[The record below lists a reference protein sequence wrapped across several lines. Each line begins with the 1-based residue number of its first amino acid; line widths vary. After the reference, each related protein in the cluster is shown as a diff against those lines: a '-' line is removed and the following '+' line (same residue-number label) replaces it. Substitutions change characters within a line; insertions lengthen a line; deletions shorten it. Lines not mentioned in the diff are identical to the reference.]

1 MEDKIL
7 SKSIRKVIVAMLL
20 FILVLFT
27 IFMLMTFIFNFIYE
41 IFSKTFLTGSV
52 FNPDKIDLTFSTLTT
67 FSTVLS
73 LGIVFIV
80 IASLSF
86 IATSVLVFKLIT
98 NYGRLK
104 KNQKG
109 SSRFTNLKE
118 IQAQYRAVPDKA
130 DRFEGSGGVPI
141 ARYKEKLYIDDSP
154 VNNLII
160 GTTRSGKG
168 ETVVFS
174 TIDIY
179 SRAKEQA
186 SMVINDPKGEL
197 FSASKDTLE
206 NLGYNVEIL
215 NLMTPEQSMSY
226 NLLQQT
232 VDAFVSEDYALAEQ
246 HARSIGFMLYN
257 DPHAKDPVWWKS
269 SASLCTALILGLC
282 EQCKDEPEKITM
294 YNVALMLSD
303 LGSRTVFVLN
313 INLEKPKLQEVNA
326 LDHFFSQFPNNHPA
340 KLQFS
345 TVNFSTGQ
353 MRASILAN
361 TNSELDI
368 FTVNGIAKLTSET
381 TFNTSKLGYKRW
393 IKAKTTPNQ
402 RVHITFSDGTTD
414 TIRTNSEGIF
424 SIHFESTFSINDELL
439 ISVGSE
445 KIKVKVTGTER
456 KVNVN
461 GEQIFEGYYKTTSS
475 SDKLKVIELVQYEK
489 PTALFMVTPDYDAT
503 FNIIVSIFI
512 KQVYS
517 DLARIASN
525 IKGGKCQREVVFLLD
540 EFGNMPTIEDFTN
553 IITVCLGR
561 NIRFNLVIQAY
572 SQLEDKYGE
581 GWKTIDGNCGNTMYL
596 LTADED
602 TAERVSKKLGEE
614 TIVTKSRTGQ
624 TISLSKS
631 KTESVDSRR
640 LMTATEVMA
649 LKEGEMIVLRVIKRQ
664 DINRKR
670 IKSYP
675 IYLSGKTSLKYR
687 WEYLSDYYDTNRS
700 INGYDIDC
708 EHTMLDLDVLKVD
721 FENNNYQLRQL
732 NENENEY
739 EENKEGNPEIESLE
753 KTEQKSSNR
762 AEVNENKE
770 SFKVVKSNQVMAKK
784 QELLEK
790 ELSSE
795 INNNIKVSDIFPKN
809 LLLQVFNNDHA
820 QVETLLEKG
829 LMDFRDVV
837 ISYSDSKELHEKWIK
852 KLLPKIDSAADE
864 IRKQIEGTGSN
875 E

>member
-1 MEDKIL
+1 MEEDKKFKRL
-7 SKSIRKVIVAMLL
+7 MKNLALTLVI
-20 FILVLFT
+20 
-27 IFMLMTFIFNFIYE
+27 FIFVFAIVFLVATFLFNIIYE
-41 IFSKTFLTGSV
+41 LYEKTFLTGSILS
-52 FNPDKIDLTFSTLTT
+52 PDKIDLSASTLTT
-67 FSTVLS
+67 FTTITSFS
-73 LGIVFIV
+73 LIFILLIVF
-80 IASLSF
+80 SFLSTIF
-86 IATSVLVFKLIT
+86 FVFKIIT

-109 SSRFTNLKE
+109 SSRFTTLKE
-118 IQAQYRAVPDKA
+118 IQTQYRDVPDKA
-130 DRFEGSGGVPI
+130 KRFEGSGGVPV
-141 ARYKEKLYIDDSP
+141 ARYKDKLYIDDSP

-197 FSASKDTLE
+197 FSASNEELE
-206 NLGYNVEIL
+206 KLGYNVEIL

-232 VDAFVSEDYALAEQ
+232 VDAFVSENFALAEQ

-269 SASLCTALILGLC
+269 SASLCTALILGLS

-303 LGSRTVFVLN
+303 LGGRY
-313 INLEKPKLQEVNA
+313 VNDEDGKEISA
-326 LDHFFSQFPNNHPA
+326 LDDFFSKFPNNHPA

-368 FTVNGIAKLTSET
+368 FTVNGIAKMTSQT

-393 IKAKTTPNQ
+393 IKAKTTPDQ
-402 RVHITFSDGTTD
+402 RVHVTFPNGETESM
-414 TIRTNSEGIF
+414 RTNSDGIF
-424 SIHFESTFSINDELL
+424 SIHFKSPFSINDELN
-439 ISVGSE
+439 
-445 KIKVKVTGTER
+445 IKVRDKKMTIKIIDVQKR
-456 KVNVN
+456 VNSN
-461 GEQIFEGYYKTTSS
+461 GEEVFDGYYETTCSS
-475 SDKLKVIELVQYEK
+475 SDLEVIELVQYEK

-503 FNIIVSIFI
+503 FNIIVAIFI

-517 DLARIASN
+517 DLARIATN

-540 EFGNMPTIEDFTN
+540 EFGNMPAIEDFTN

-561 NIRFNLVIQAY
+561 NIKFNLVIQAY

-596 LTADED
+596 LTADES
-602 TAERVSKKLGEE
+602 TAERVSKKLGDE
-614 TIVTKSRTGQ
+614 TITVKSRTGP
-624 TISLSKS
+624 TISLNKS
-631 KTESVDSRR
+631 KTDSVESKPLLNS
-640 LMTATEVMA
+640 TEVMA
-649 LKEGEMIVLRVIKRQ
+649 LKEGEMLVLRVIKRQ
-664 DINRKR
+664 DKKRKR

-675 IYLSGKTSLKYR
+675 IHLKGKTALKYR
-687 WEYLSDYYDTNRS
+687 WEYLSEHYDTDKG
-700 INGYDIDC
+700 INDFDILC
-708 EHTMLDLDVLKVD
+708 EHTMLNLDQLKVE
-721 FENNNYQLRQL
+721 FEDNNYELRQ
-732 NENENEY
+732 NE
-739 EENKEGNPEIESLE
+739 KAI
-753 KTEQKSSNR
+753 
-762 AEVNENKE
+762 KE
-770 SFKVVKSNQVMAKK
+770 SKNEKDSVPDSELEIKRLKKEQAKAKQNEKREKKVND
-784 QELLEK
+784 
-790 ELSSE
+790 E
-795 INNNIKVSDIFPKN
+795 INSKVKTNNVLQKG
-809 LLLQVFNNDHA
+809 LLLQAFNND
-820 QVETLLEKG
+820 VENVEKYLEYG

-837 ISYSDSKELHEKWIK
+837 VSQSEELTEKWVAV
-852 KLLPKIDSAADE
+852 LLTKIDHSLKEMKKD
-864 IRKQIEGTGSN
+864 IEGVEANDS
-875 E
+875 